1 MKAVLLFLFA
11 SSVFA
16 ETGIR
21 ARATISDYPSH
32 DAHLGVAVLSPDQT
46 KKLFAVDLTKMGYIV
61 VEVGIYPERDVEVAS
76 RDFMLRNPADGTT
89 YRPVT
94 ASAIAGKLEDK
105 KTGKS
110 SPPRIP
116 APVQVFGS
124 QTVGYGTGTYNGR
137 RTGGVYTESTVGV
150 GVGGPGMPPPP
161 PPAPSKHKD
170 KDAMSVQ
177 AELEASGLPE
187 GRLGHPVAGY
197 LYFPAPPKKAAL
209 EFTWYAEDGQ
219 VHLTLPST
227 K

>member
-1 MKAVLLFLFA
+1 MKAVFLFLLG
-11 SSVFA
+11 SCLFA

-21 ARATISDYPSH
+21 ARATVSDYPTH
-32 DAHLGVAVLSPDQT
+32 DSHLGVAVLSPEQT

-61 VEVGIYPERDVEVAS
+61 VEVGIYPEHDVEVAA

-94 ASAIAGKLEDK
+94 ASAIAGKLEK
-105 KTGKS
+105 KDHKTS
-110 SPPRIP
+110 TPPKIP
-116 APVQVFGS
+116 DWIQVGGS

-150 GVGGPGMPPPP
+150 GVGNPGTPPPP
-161 PPAPSKHKD
+161 PPPSSHKD
-170 KDAMSVQ
+170 KDSMSVQ
-177 AELEASGLPE
+177 ADLESAGLPE

-197 LYFPAPPKKAAL
+197 LYFPAPPKKTAL

>member
-1 MKAVLLFLFA
+1 MKAVLLFLLG
-11 SSVFA
+11 SCLFA

-21 ARATISDYPSH
+21 ARATISDYPTH
-32 DAHLGVAVLSPDQT
+32 DAHLGVVVLSPDQT

-61 VEVGIYPERDVEVAS
+61 VEVGIYPDRDVEIAA

-94 ASAIAGKLEDK
+94 ASAIAGKLEK
-105 KTGKS
+105 KDHKTS
-110 SPPRIP
+110 APPKIP
-116 APVQVFGS
+116 DWIQVGGS
-124 QTVGYGTGTYNGR
+124 QTIGYGTGGYDGR

-150 GVGGPGMPPPP
+150 GVGRPGTPPP
-161 PPAPSKHKD
+161 SSHKD
-170 KDAMSVQ
+170 KDSMSVQ
-177 AELEASGLPE
+177 ADLESAGLPE
-187 GRLGHPVAGY
+187 GRIGHPVAGY
-197 LYFPAPPKKAAL
+197 LYFPAPTKKAAL